1 MNHGPVADSSTILQ
15 YWGHI
20 HYSSGGQWTISLTV
34 GHVSKCSSSRT
45 RYWGNIRP
53 IMSTIISPIITLS
66 IERKI
71 LIQTKYSFLMK
82 WWSSWFMIIKK
93 FLLCPSVLVIGIIG
107 NSSILT
113 GYIFCISV
121 EFHIDHSMPDGQLR
135 IKTNHDYLPVTNIFT
150 FIIIAAIIITVFIT
164 VINQCGNHDQNHLH
178 NHYHNHLQNQ

>member
-1 MNHGPVADSSTILQ
+1 MTDSSTILQ

-20 HYSSGGQWTISLTV
+20 HYSSGGHWTISLTV
-34 GHVSKCSSSRT
+34 GQVNECSSSRT

-66 IERKI
+66 SERKI

-121 EFHIDHSMPDGQLR
+121 EFHIEQVCPIQCQLANCTSKQTMTISKGENDKIDVAR
-135 IKTNHDYLPVTNIFT
+135 SICLGSFRTRK
-150 FIIIAAIIITVFIT
+150 
-164 VINQCGNHDQNHLH
+164 
-178 NHYHNHLQNQ
+178 